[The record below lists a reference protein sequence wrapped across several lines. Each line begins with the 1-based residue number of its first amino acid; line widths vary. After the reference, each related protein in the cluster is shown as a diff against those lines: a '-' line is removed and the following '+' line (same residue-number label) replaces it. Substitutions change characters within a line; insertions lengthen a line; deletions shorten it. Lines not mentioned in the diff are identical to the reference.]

1 MAVDAQIK
9 AKRLEMINM
18 ESYIMCG
25 QSNTNGERKRV
36 PQVGCSM
43 GEVLQ
48 MGVMRVRGH
57 CPTNCSMLTLHKLG
71 DHRKGRTFMSNK
83 IPN

>member
-1 MAVDAQIK
+1 MMAVDAQIK

-18 ESYIMCG
+18 ESYIMYG
-25 QSNTNGERKRV
+25 QSETNGERKRV

-48 MGVMRVRGH
+48 MGVVREDESQGSL
-57 CPTNCSMLTLHKLG
+57 PNKLLNA
-71 DHRKGRTFMSNK
+71 DAA
-83 IPN
+83 